1 MNGLMNHRMM
11 EDEIMMSEIGKSA
24 NNAKTVINN
33 SRVVIYDARPKLNAQ
48 ANKYIKNG
56 GFEDVKYYRN
66 CDIIFCDIEN
76 IHEVSKCFRKM
87 YDIIDDHK
95 NYNTLSSFQPLIE
108 ASGYNQMISRVLK
121 ATNMAVETLMQKKM
135 NILVHCSDG
144 WDRTAQMCALA
155 QQCID
160 PYYRTIEGFL
170 VLIDK
175 DWLSFGHQFHL
186 RFGHYD
192 KNYQESQR
200 SPVFIQYLD
209 CLRQIMLQNPM
220 HFEFNQELL
229 LFIAQEINCHKYG
242 TFLGNCERERQ
253 LYHLSEKTES
263 MWTYVLMEKLRFTN
277 KFYSPENTNEI
288 IQAVSYTAPF
298 AVQEWREF
306 FFKWCEY
313 GYC

>member
-144 WDRTAQMCALA
+144 WDRTA
-155 QQCID
+155 
-160 PYYRTIEGFL
+160 
-170 VLIDK
+170 
-175 DWLSFGHQFHL
+175 
-186 RFGHYD
+186 
-192 KNYQESQR
+192 
-200 SPVFIQYLD
+200 
-209 CLRQIMLQNPM
+209 
-220 HFEFNQELL
+220 
-229 LFIAQEINCHKYG
+229 
-242 TFLGNCERERQ
+242 
-253 LYHLSEKTES
+253 
-263 MWTYVLMEKLRFTN
+263 
-277 KFYSPENTNEI
+277 
-288 IQAVSYTAPF
+288 
-298 AVQEWREF
+298 
-306 FFKWCEY
+306 
-313 GYC
+313 